1 MCKAKRMTRSEVV
14 DKIIGRD
21 ARHAAQCEGLKDQLG
36 SMAYERFMCERRAKL
51 AKEAGE
57 RMNQRIERA
66 LRFMPE
72 VREAACDG

>member
-1 MCKAKRMTRSEVV
+1 MCKAKRMTRSEL
-14 DKIIGRD
+14 DERIIGHA
-21 ARHAAQCEGLKDQLG
+21 ARHAAQYEGLKDQLG
-36 SMAYERFMCERRAKL
+36 SMAYERFMRKRQAKL